1 MTYVPRAPRR
11 PPRSDE
17 IAFLRAIAVPPFSR
31 ADQGP
36 VGRCAKRGWCEPV
49 FETSDGQQL
58 TKSELRAL
66 VPAARP
72 KIVGTVAYVLTE
84 AGRRAAG
91 LAGASPSV
99 SPPLLEG
106 PPS

>member
-17 IAFLRAIAVPPFSR
+17 VALLRAIAAQPSSL

-36 VGRCAKRGWCEPV
+36 VGRCVKRGWCEPV
-49 FETSDGQQL
+49 FETSDSRQL
-58 TKSELRAL
+58 TRGELQAL
-66 VPAARP
+66 SPVARP

-91 LAGASPSV
+91 LAGTTPSV
-99 SPPLLEG
+99 PSPRLEG
-106 PPS
+106 LP